1 MKRLIFAFSF
11 CVLAAPLVADPAAAT
26 RYIVMTRP
34 SAREASIRLLQ
45 TDGRDRGVRE
55 FQQIDGFAA
64 TLTASEVA
72 ELRRSPYVRFVSPV
86 VERHLL
92 DAPATSFRPA
102 TETSIYQRMQTVPY
116 GIDLVHSRDVW
127 TATRG
132 GSANVNVA
140 ILDTGIDVNH
150 PELKMAV
157 RGGFNAIDKNGNIVD
172 DNHHGTHVAGIIA
185 AADNDVGVVG
195 VAPSARLWIVKVL
208 DANGNGSDES
218 LIAGLDW
225 VLAMQRMNGGNW
237 IVSMSLGSSQSSSA
251 EEDAV
256 HRAVEAGVFLIA
268 AAGNSGFDS
277 IDFPARDEGVFAIG
291 AVDSD
296 SILARFSNRGTRL
309 DVVAP
314 GVSVLSTVPLGSAA
328 VADVTAGDN
337 TLHANPL
344 EGSPRGDVTASFV
357 SCGVG
362 QVEEFP
368 ASVAGNIAVIGR
380 GTLTFNQKVRNA
392 KAAGAAAVLILGRQT
407 DTDDPSTWTLIRG
420 CNATCDDQNADKAF
434 SWPLTLGLSYA
445 DGQKLLATSGPVA
458 ESFRGED
465 YTMLSGTS
473 MATPHVSAVAALL
486 WSLAPDATVSDLKRA
501 IDMTTRDLG
510 KPGYDAFYGFGLVD
524 ALAAAKQIAPNAF
537 GLPTPAPLL
546 PPSGRRRGVAH

>member
-34 SAREASIRLLQ
+34 SAREACIRLRQ

-116 GIDLVHSRDVW
+116 GIDLVHARDVW

-157 RGGFNAIDKNGNIVD
+157 RGGFNVIDKNGNIVD

-195 VAPSARLWIVKVL
+195 VAP
-208 DANGNGSDES
+208 
-218 LIAGLDW
+218 
-225 VLAMQRMNGGNW
+225 
-237 IVSMSLGSSQSSSA
+237 
-251 EEDAV
+251 
-256 HRAVEAGVFLIA
+256 
-268 AAGNSGFDS
+268 
-277 IDFPARDEGVFAIG
+277 
-291 AVDSD
+291 
-296 SILARFSNRGTRL
+296 
-309 DVVAP
+309 
-314 GVSVLSTVPLGSAA
+314 
-328 VADVTAGDN
+328 
-337 TLHANPL
+337 
-344 EGSPRGDVTASFV
+344 
-357 SCGVG
+357 
-362 QVEEFP
+362 
-368 ASVAGNIAVIGR
+368 
-380 GTLTFNQKVRNA
+380 
-392 KAAGAAAVLILGRQT
+392 
-407 DTDDPSTWTLIRG
+407 
-420 CNATCDDQNADKAF
+420 
-434 SWPLTLGLSYA
+434 
-445 DGQKLLATSGPVA
+445 
-458 ESFRGED
+458 
-465 YTMLSGTS
+465 
-473 MATPHVSAVAALL
+473 
-486 WSLAPDATVSDLKRA
+486 
-501 IDMTTRDLG
+501 
-510 KPGYDAFYGFGLVD
+510 
-524 ALAAAKQIAPNAF
+524 
-537 GLPTPAPLL
+537 
-546 PPSGRRRGVAH
+546 